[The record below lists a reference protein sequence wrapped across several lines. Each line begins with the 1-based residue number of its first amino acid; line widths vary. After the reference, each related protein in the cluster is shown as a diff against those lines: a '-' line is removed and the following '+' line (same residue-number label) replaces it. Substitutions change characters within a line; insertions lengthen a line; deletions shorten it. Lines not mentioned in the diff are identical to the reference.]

1 MEAAQSSQISIM
13 NSSKEARSQK
23 SFDELRVACVAS
35 KIHSMARAKPTS
47 KYPILILEQN
57 GQKLRCCR
65 SRSNKDLV
73 WFYCPRKVKK
83 CPFSMRVKMMF
94 TDDPENPRYWE
105 YENWQICEIIKYH
118 NCCYEPDNPT
128 RSDPYKNRRI
138 DLKPNPAG
146 NPEFQAGLARSGE
159 NPVLSQSLVYPNWTE
174 RIEFS

>member
-1 MEAAQSSQISIM
+1 
-13 NSSKEARSQK
+13 
-23 SFDELRVACVAS
+23 
-35 KIHSMARAKPTS
+35 
-47 KYPILILEQN
+47 
-57 GQKLRCCR
+57 
-65 SRSNKDLV
+65 
-73 WFYCPRKVKK
+73 
-83 CPFSMRVKMMF
+83 MMF

-146 NPEFQAGLARSGE
+146 NPEFQAGSARSGE
-159 NPVLSQSLVYPNWTE
+159 NLVLSQSLVYPNWTE